1 MPLKQLVWF
10 RSDLRVED
18 NPALRAAAEVGPVV
32 ACFLE
37 ADAQWRSHH
46 EGPRKTAFVRRSV
59 RALASDLAA
68 LGTPLLVRKVP
79 WFADAPATI
88 VELMQETGATHLH
101 FDAEYPLN
109 EVKRD
114 RAVWRAVTRMGRQCT
129 RHEGSVM
136 LRPGHVLTNSGRPF
150 TVFTPFKRRWFAA
163 LSAATL
169 EVGPAPDP
177 QGKPI
182 APLPMRWGEAVETD
196 DTGRWPA
203 GSRSA
208 LAQLDRFCLDALQ
221 RYQKDRDFP
230 GVEGTSRLSPHL
242 AAGTISPRQ
251 VLKAVGLDGPLES
264 SAYVNELVWRD
275 FYRHVIAAFP
285 HVSRGGSFHP
295 HYDHLR
301 WEQNPAGLEAW
312 KSAQTGYPLVD
323 AAMRQLT
330 STGWMHNRLRM
341 VAAMFLCKHLLI
353 DWREGERFFME
364 QLVDADFAAN
374 NGGWQWSAST
384 GTDAVPYFR
393 VFNPELQ
400 GQRFDPDG
408 TFTRRMVPELGA
420 VPNRFMFNPWKSGL
434 ILNYPRPIIDHGM
447 ARLRAIDR
455 FRNAQPNRFE

>member
-1 MPLKQLVWF
+1 M
-10 RSDLRVED
+10 
-18 NPALRAAAEVGPVV
+18 VG
-32 ACFLE
+32 CFFE

-59 RALASDLAA
+59 RALASELAA
-68 LGTPLLVRKVP
+68 LGIPLLVRKVP
-79 WFADAPATI
+79 WFADAPAAI
-88 VELMQETGATHLH
+88 VELMQETGATHLQ

-114 RAVWRAVTRMGRQCT
+114 RSVWRAVTGIGRQCT
-129 RHEGSVM
+129 RHEGSVV
-136 LRPGHVLTNSGRPF
+136 LRPGQLLTNAGRPF
-150 TVFTPFKRRWFAA
+150 TVFTPFKRRWISA

-169 EVGPAPDP
+169 EVVPSPEP
-177 QGKPI
+177 QGEAI
-182 APLPMRWGEAVETD
+182 APLSVCWDEAAEAG
-196 DTGRWPA
+196 DTAIWPA
-203 GSRSA
+203 GSHAARK
-208 LAQLDRFCLDALQ
+208 QLDRFCLEALQ

-251 VLKAVGLDGPLES
+251 VLNAVGLEGPIES

-301 WEQNPAGLEAW
+301 WEQNPSGLEAW
-312 KSAQTGYPLVD
+312 KSGQTGYPLVD

-384 GTDAVPYFR
+384 GTDAAPYFR

-400 GQRFDPDG
+400 GQRFDPEG
-408 TFTRRMVPELGA
+408 TFTRRMVPELKE
-420 VPNRFMFNPWKSGL
+420 VPDRFLFNPLKAGL
-434 ILNYPRPIIDHGM
+434 TLNYPRPIIDHGM
-447 ARLRAIDR
+447 ARQRAIDR
-455 FRNAQPNRFE
+455 YRNSQPNRSD